1 MNILLNNTLGVINDG
16 DNWIEILLE
25 ATPPKKSISGLGK
38 QYVYI
43 TKYYRNGS
51 VGNRSIGLPA
61 DKALQ
66 LGQILTNAL
75 IAS

>member
-1 MNILLNNTLGVINDG
+1 MNKLLNNTLGIINDG
-16 DNWIEILLE
+16 ESWIEVLLE
-25 ATPPKKSISGLGK
+25 DTPPKKSISGIGK

-43 TKYYRNGS
+43 TKYYSNGT

-66 LGQILTNAL
+66 LGQILMNRLHDA
-75 IAS
+75 

>member
-1 MNILLNNTLGVINDG
+1 MNKLLNNTLGVICDG

-25 ATPPKKSISGLGK
+25 ETSPKKSISAVGK

-51 VGNRSIGLPA
+51 VGDRSIGLPE

-66 LGQILTNAL
+66 LAQILTNAL

>member
-1 MNILLNNTLGVINDG
+1 MNKLLENTLGVISDG

-25 ATPPKKSISGLGK
+25 DTSPKKSVSGTGK

-43 TKYYRNGS
+43 TKYYRNGTI
-51 VGNRSIGLPA
+51 GDRSIGLPA

-66 LGQILTNAL
+66 LGQILANGL
-75 IAS
+75 MPP

>member
-1 MNILLNNTLGVINDG
+1 MNKLLDNTLGVINDG

-25 ATPPKKSISGLGK
+25 ETPPKKSISGLGK
-38 QYVYI
+38 KYVYI
-43 TKYYRNGS
+43 TKYYRNGTI
-51 VGNRSIGLPA
+51 GDRSIGLPA

-66 LGQILTNAL
+66 LGKILTNAL